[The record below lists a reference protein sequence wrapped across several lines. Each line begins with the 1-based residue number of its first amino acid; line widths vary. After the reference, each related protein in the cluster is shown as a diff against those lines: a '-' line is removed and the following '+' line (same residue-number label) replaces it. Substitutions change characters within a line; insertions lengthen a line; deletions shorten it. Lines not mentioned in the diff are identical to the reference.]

1 MGSRQPVCFTVT
13 LVRENRCRGFYRQGV
28 GRLLES
34 VIMYAVEVAAEHA
47 VAADI
52 VRERGER
59 TEMIA
64 RVRSRAL
71 TMPPTDELRQ
81 LIEKSDKITIDH
93 LTMENGDAPVR
104 KPGSVGRRA
113 GDRGD
118 NGNDRQPCM

>member
-52 VRERGER
+52 AVPKKIR
-59 TEMIA
+59 TTGTLIA
-64 RVRSRAL
+64 
-71 TMPPTDELRQ
+71 
-81 LIEKSDKITIDH
+81 
-93 LTMENGDAPVR
+93 APVR
-104 KPGSVGRRA
+104 LHARRLENSRSRPSPICRLISRTPMGLVNA
-113 GDRGD
+113 
-118 NGNDRQPCM
+118 NG

>member
-52 VRERGER
+52 AVPKKIR
-59 TEMIA
+59 TTGT
-64 RVRSRAL
+64 L
-71 TMPPTDELRQ
+71 TA
-81 LIEKSDKITIDH
+81 
-93 LTMENGDAPVR
+93 APVR
-104 KPGSVGRRA
+104 LHARRLENSRSRPSPICRLISRTPMGLA
-113 GDRGD
+113 NA
-118 NGNDRQPCM
+118 NG